1 MPQRVQNFF
10 LELQQ
15 SDRETKK
22 RWLVILT
29 SGSMLVVI
37 LLWAVYLN
45 FTIEDLNAPSKK
57 SNESGFLKTS
67 QMGLQVISKEMGLKL
82 SGAAAYLNSLA
93 KQTNSI
99 TLEVANINLI
109 LKDLESVKPK
119 KLP

>member
-1 MPQRVQNFF
+1 MMQKIQNFF

-15 SDRETKK
+15 SDENTKK

-29 SGSMLVVI
+29 SGSMLAVI

-57 SNESGFLKTS
+57 SNEAGFLKTS
-67 QMGLQVISKEMGLKL
+67 QVGLRVISREIGLKL
-82 SGAAAYLNSLA
+82 SEAAAYLNSLA

-99 TLEVANINLI
+99 TLEAASINLI
-109 LKDLESVKPK
+109 LKDLEAVTPRR
-119 KLP
+119 LP